1 MKQAFQLI
9 NIQLKEFYREPA
21 ILFWA
26 FVFPIAMAGILGIA
40 FKNRGS
46 EEVKI
51 AILENSYQ
59 LEELKKILDSTRDK
73 NEKSKEKNL
82 ASDSDKLP
90 SLKFLVLSK
99 NEAIRDLK
107 RGKLNVI
114 VERTQGGKI
123 RFFFD
128 TDNPNGQRDYLLILA
143 KIRSRYT
150 DFELQVDRLD
160 SKGVRYIDYLVPGML
175 AMGVMN
181 SCLWGVGWNLI
192 EMRMKKLLRRM
203 SATPMNKLSFL
214 ISFFFTRLIVTTI
227 ESAILLGFTLFTFEN
242 ALEGSFGAI
251 IMIFLSGNFAFSCIG
266 IFVGSRAANSQ
277 VGNGLINAVTFP
289 MMILSGVF
297 FSYQNFP
304 EIVLPIIK
312 NLPLTLMADSLRTV
326 FIEGAGFISVIPA
339 VVGLFVY
346 GIVFLF
352 VGNKIF
358 RWS

>member
-227 ESAILLGFTLFTFEN
+227 ESVILLGFTLFTFEN

>member
-1 MKQAFQLI
+1 MKQIFQLV

-26 FVFPIAMAGILGIA
+26 FIFPITMAGVLGIA

-59 LEELKKILDSTRDK
+59 LDELKKILDSNLLDSSVKIR
-73 NEKSKEKNL
+73 NKEISN
-82 ASDSDKLP
+82 SFSLP
-90 SLKFLVLSK
+90 SLKFLILSK
-99 NEAIRDLK
+99 EEAIRDLK

-114 VERTQGGKI
+114 VERTKDQKI
-123 RFFFD
+123 HFSFD
-128 TDNPNGQRDYLLILA
+128 SDNPNGQRDYLLILA
-143 KIRSRYT
+143 KMRSHKT
-150 DFELQVDRLD
+150 DFESIVDRLD
-160 SKGVRYIDYLVPGML
+160 SKGTRYIDYLIPGML

-203 SATPMNKLSFL
+203 SATPMNRLYFL
-214 ISFFFTRLIVTTI
+214 LSFFFTRLIVTVV
-227 ESAILLGFTLFTFEN
+227 ESAILLGFTQYTFEN
-242 ALEGSFGAI
+242 SMEGSIGTALAVYLF
-251 IMIFLSGNFAFSCIG
+251 GNFAFVCIG
-266 IFVGSRAANSQ
+266 IFIGSRAASSQ

-289 MMILSGVF
+289 MMALSGIF

-304 EIVLPIIK
+304 EILLPMIQ
-312 NLPLTLMADSLRTV
+312 NLPLTMMADSLRAV
-326 FIEGAGFISVIPA
+326 FIEGAELNSVIPTLIS
-339 VVGLFVY
+339 LFLY

-352 VGNKIF
+352 IGNKIF

>member
-73 NEKSKEKNL
+73 NEKSKEKTL

-203 SATPMNKLSFL
+203 SATPMSKLSFL

-227 ESAILLGFTLFTFEN
+227 ESVILLGFTLFTFEN

>member
-1 MKQAFQLI
+1 MKQVFQLI

-26 FVFPIAMAGILGIA
+26 FVFPIAMAGVLGIA

-59 LEELKKILDSTRDK
+59 LEELKKVLDSTHNK
-73 NEKSKEKNL
+73 NEKSKEKTFTP
-82 ASDSDKLP
+82 DSDKLP

-107 RGKLNVI
+107 RGKLNII
-114 VERTQGGKI
+114 VEKTQGGKI

-143 KIRSRYT
+143 KIRSSYT

-160 SKGVRYIDYLVPGML
+160 SKGMRYIDYLVPGML

-203 SATPMNKLSFL
+203 SATPMSKLSFFL
-214 ISFFFTRLIVTTI
+214 SFFFTRLIVTTI
-227 ESAILLGFTLFTFEN
+227 ESIILLGFTLFTFEN
-242 ALEGSFGAI
+242 ALEGSFGTI

-266 IFVGSRAANSQ
+266 IFVGSRASNSQ

-289 MMILSGVF
+289 MMTLSGVF

-312 NLPLTLMADSLRTV
+312 NLPLTLMADSLRAV

-339 VVGLFVY
+339 VITLFIY

-352 VGNKIF
+352 AGNKIF